1 VHDDRYGKITE
12 KTESLDNDLLFS
24 LRLPAVPGVGVDEV
38 SGKGEEEES
47 GRRERVSQRD
57 RCLCIHTYTHTSIH
71 PYIHTYIHT

>member
-38 SGKGEEEES
+38 SGKGGGGGEREEGAGES
-47 GRRERVSQRD
+47 ER
-57 RCLCIHTYTHTSIH
+57 
-71 PYIHTYIHT
+71 